1 MINHTP
7 YQHLID
13 SVIAKYRAAGMP
25 FVDFDGL
32 PVAVYMNDRMRTVG
46 GLCVIKPA
54 LRAAAIKLNTQL
66 FATLDD
72 GQREKIIAHELAH
85 AVAFFLG
92 YEREHHGPRWQRIA
106 RAMGDSGERT
116 HSLTVKHNL
125 VRRVIYAH
133 RERGNI
139 YALSPKKA
147 KTLGFNVR
155 MALEFVGE
163 VEIDRDNLCYRWK
176 HLRVNELRDVKIFVD
191 KFKLVA

>member
-13 SVIAKYRAAGMP
+13 AVIAKYNASGMP
-25 FVDFDGL
+25 GVDFAGL
-32 PVAVYMNDRMRTVG
+32 PLGFYMNDRMRTVG
-46 GLCVIKPA
+46 GICVIKPMERTA
-54 LRAAAIKLNTQL
+54 VIKLNTQL
-66 FATLDD
+66 FATLTDE
-72 GQREKIIAHELAH
+72 QREKIIAHELAH

-92 YEREHHGPRWQRIA
+92 YVREHHGPRWQRIA
-106 RAMGDSGERT
+106 KAMGDTGERCHT
-116 HSLTVKHNL
+116 LEVKHNL

-133 RERGNI
+133 REKGRI

-147 KTLGFNVR
+147 KTLGFNTL
-155 MALEFVGE
+155 MKLEFVGE
-163 VEIDRDNLCYRWK
+163 VEIDRDSLSYRWK